1 MNVYIDTNIVIA
13 DTALIHPHKTNA
25 LELFRKIRVSRWT
38 PVIAAH
44 GLAEAYSVLT
54 RTPFRPRI
62 TSADA
67 WRSLQENVLRSFE
80 IVSLNRTDYSEIL
93 RHCAAQGWTGGLIF
107 DALHMQAARKAK
119 CARVYTL
126 NVAHFR
132 RIAPDLGDRILSP

>member
-1 MNVYIDTNIVIA
+1 VNVYLDTSIVIA
-13 DTALIHPHKTNA
+13 DTALIHPHKANV

-54 RTPFRPRI
+54 RTPFQPRI

-67 WRSLQENVLRSFE
+67 WRSLQQNVLGSFE
-80 IVSLNRTDYSEIL
+80 IISLSRTDYSDVL
-93 RHCAAQGWTGGLIF
+93 RHCAAEGWTGGMIF
-107 DALHMQAARKAK
+107 DALHMQAARKTK